1 MTTRNSLTDS
11 VSPSIEGGKGWVSIL
26 KIIIAVLTAIAG
38 ALGVASCTAKNDN
51 VNENENRENVSLQ
64 IHNSQLMAHRS

>member
-1 MTTRNSLTDS
+1 MKQMNF
-11 VSPSIEGGKGWVSIL
+11 GKLL
-26 KIIIAVLTAIAG
+26 KIIIAVLTALAG
-38 ALGVASCTAKNDN
+38 ALGVVSCSAKNDN

>member
-1 MTTRNSLTDS
+1 MSQTNTTFNFSKL
-11 VSPSIEGGKGWVSIL
+11 L
-26 KIIIAVLTAIAG
+26 KVLIAVLTALAG
-38 ALGVASCTAKNDN
+38 ALGVASCSAKNDN

>member
-64 IHNSQLMAHRS
+64 IHNSQLMAHRL

>member
-1 MTTRNSLTDS
+1 MKANWSKL
-11 VSPSIEGGKGWVSIL
+11 L
-26 KIIIAVLTAIAG
+26 KIIIAVLTAIAA

>member
-1 MTTRNSLTDS
+1 MSQTKTTFNF
-11 VSPSIEGGKGWVSIL
+11 GKLL